1 MKKVETKIYA
11 GMPLAARLRPKDLA
25 GFVGQE
31 KIIKPG
37 GFLYQAIQ
45 NDEVP
50 SLIFWGPPGSGKTT
64 LAVIIANLTK
74 ADFIQLSAVD
84 SGKNDLREILNRAE
98 ENKRLGQKT
107 ILFLDEIHRWNKAQQ
122 DALLPY
128 VERGDLILIGA
139 TTENPSFAVNSALLS
154 RTKVVVLDRLTEEDL
169 EKIIKNGVKELSVKI
184 SEKTISL
191 IAHLA
196 NGDARSGLN
205 ILEAC
210 SKILTTPI
218 RKASST
224 SSLTTGQGRPSTK
237 TLPGRGGH
245 PSRGGDEITDEMVK
259 EVIANPNLLYDK
271 NGEEHYN
278 IISALHKSMRGND
291 ADAALYWLARMLTA
305 GEDPLYIVRR
315 LVRFASED
323 VGLANNSALM
333 LATSVWDACKN
344 LGLPECKV
352 HLAQLVIY
360 LAKSPKSIDAYLA
373 YGEAERDAQELGN
386 LPVPLAIRNA
396 PTKLMKDLNYGKGYK
411 YTPLEDSSNQEY
423 FPEKLKGRK
432 YIKKTR

>member
-1 MKKVETKIYA
+1 MIKKEQKAYA
-11 GMPLAARLRPKDLA
+11 GMPLAARLRPKDLG

-37 GFLYQAIQ
+37 SFLYKAIES
-45 NDEVP
+45 DEVP
-50 SLIFWGPPGSGKTT
+50 SLILWGPPGSGKTT
-64 LAVIIANLTK
+64 LAAIIANLTK
-74 ADFIQLSAVD
+74 ADFIEFSAVE
-84 SGKNDLREILNRAE
+84 SGKSELRIVIERAE
-98 ENKRLGQKT
+98 QNKRLNRKT
-107 ILFLDEIHRWNKAQQ
+107 ILFIDEIHRWNKAQQ
-122 DALLPY
+122 DALLPH
-128 VERGDLILIGA
+128 VERGTLILIGA

-154 RTKVVVLDRLTEEDL
+154 RTKVVVLERLTEEEL
-169 EKIIKNGVKELSVKI
+169 KTIIKRGAEELKVKI
-184 SEKTISL
+184 SDDTLAL
-191 IAHLA
+191 IAHLS

-205 ILEAC
+205 LIEAC
-210 SKILTTPI
+210 AKVLTSPKTTPKPLL
-218 RKASST
+218 RKEGSSRVP
-224 SSLTTGQGRPSTK
+224 LLFKEGLGVV
-237 TLPGRGGH
+237 
-245 PSRGGDEITDEMVK
+245 EITDNLVK
-259 EVIANPNLLYDK
+259 EVIAHPNLLYDK

-278 IISALHKSMRGND
+278 IISALHKSLRGND
-291 ADAALYWLARMLTA
+291 ADAALYWLARMLVA

-373 YGEAERDAQELGN
+373 YGEAEKDATELGN
-386 LPVPLAIRNA
+386 LPVPLHIRNA
-396 PTKLMKDLNYGKGYK
+396 PTKLMKELNYGKDYK
-411 YTPLEDSSNQEY
+411 YTPLEDSTGQEY

-432 YIKKTR
+432 YLHPNKK

>member
-1 MKKVETKIYA
+1 MIKKEAKIYA
-11 GMPLAARLRPKDLA
+11 GMPLAARLRPKDLG

-31 KIIKPG
+31 KVIKPG
-37 GFLYQAIQ
+37 SFLYKAIEA
-45 NDEVP
+45 DEVP
-50 SLIFWGPPGSGKTT
+50 SLVFWGPPGSGKTT
-64 LAVIIANLTK
+64 LASIIANITK
-74 ADFIQLSAVD
+74 AEFVQLSAVEA
-84 SGKNDLREILNRAE
+84 GKADLKLIIERAAE
-98 ENKRLGQKT
+98 ARRLGQKT
-107 ILFLDEIHRWNKAQQ
+107 ILFIDEIHRWNKAQQ
-122 DALLPY
+122 DALLPH

-154 RTKVVVLDRLTEEDL
+154 RTKVVVLERLTQEDL
-169 EKIIKNGVKELSVKI
+169 EKIIKNGAKELSVKI
-184 SEKTISL
+184 SDKTISL

-205 ILEAC
+205 VLEAC
-210 SKILTTPI
+210 AKVTT
-218 RKASST
+218 SST
-224 SSLTTGQGRPSTK
+224 SKP
-237 TLPGRGGH
+237 TLPARGRLPLQGGELKIN
-245 PSRGGDEITDEMVK
+245 DELVK

-278 IISALHKSMRGND
+278 IISALHKSMRGGD
-291 ADAALYWLARMLTA
+291 ADAAIYWLARMLVA
-305 GEDPLYIVRR
+305 GEDPMYIVRR

-360 LAKSPKSIDAYLA
+360 LAKSPKSIDAYMA
-373 YGEAERDAQELGN
+373 YGEAEKDASELGN

-411 YTPLEDSSNQEY
+411 YTPLEDSSDQEY
-423 FPEKLKGRK
+423 FPEKLKGKK
-432 YIKKTR
+432 YLKKH

>member
-1 MKKVETKIYA
+1 MIKKEQKIYT
-11 GMPLAARLRPKDLA
+11 GMPLAARLRPKDLG

-31 KIIKPG
+31 KVIKPG
-37 GFLYQAIQ
+37 SFLYKAIEA
-45 NDEVP
+45 DEVP

-64 LAVIIANLTK
+64 LASIIANVTK
-74 ADFIQLSAVD
+74 AEFVQLSAVEA
-84 SGKNDLREILNRAE
+84 GKADLKLIIERAGE
-98 ENKRLGQKT
+98 TRRLGQKT
-107 ILFLDEIHRWNKAQQ
+107 ILFIDEIHRWNKAQQ
-122 DALLPY
+122 DALLPH

-154 RTKVVVLDRLTEEDL
+154 RTKVVVLDRLTQEDL
-169 EKIIKNGVKELSVKI
+169 EKIIKNGAKELNVKI
-184 SEKTISL
+184 SDKTISL

-196 NGDARSGLN
+196 NGDARSALN

-210 SKILTTPI
+210 AKVLTTPNP
-218 RKASST
+218 
-224 SSLTTGQGRPSTK
+224 SLKR
-237 TLPGRGGH
+237 RGEI
-245 PSRGGDEITDEMVK
+245 SDELVK

-278 IISALHKSMRGND
+278 IISALHKSMRGGD

-305 GEDPLYIVRR
+305 GEDPMYIVRR

-360 LAKSPKSIDAYLA
+360 LAKSPKSIDAYMA
-373 YGEAERDAQELGN
+373 YGEAEKDALELGN
-386 LPVPLAIRNA
+386 LPVPLHIRNA
-396 PTKLMKDLNYGKGYK
+396 PTKLMKELNYGKGYK
-411 YTPLEDSSNQEY
+411 YTPLEDSAGQEY
-423 FPEKLKGRK
+423 LPEKLKNKK
-432 YIKKTR
+432 YLKKR